1 MNEFTSIWNTF
12 RIQDVFD
19 ILIIALMIYGFL
31 IWFKKTASRFVLA
44 GILLMGLIYVMSRFF
59 QLYMTAV
66 ILQGFFAV
74 LFFALIVIF
83 QEELRRFFER
93 IALWG
98 RIRKRTYSAS
108 FEHEIEV
115 IIQTAAN
122 MAKRKTGGLLVLQG
136 EELLDRHLEGGIRLE
151 GVLSQPL
158 LESIFDPNSMGH
170 DGAVIISQGR
180 VVQFGCHLPLS
191 SNSAEFGNLGLRH
204 TAALG
209 LSERS
214 DALCIVISEEKG
226 TISVALDK
234 KIEVLEKAA
243 ALRAILENFYAERFP
258 KEKPRAAVSWI
269 RENAGEK
276 ITAVGLAVVLW
287 LGLGYQRETVQR
299 EVTVPIEYRNLSP
312 EWIIEEPK
320 ATEARVM
327 LTGPAQ
333 AFQLYN
339 PSSLKISLDLA
350 QVRQG
355 GQEIALSKS
364 MMRTPANISI
374 VGLKPDRIYINA
386 YKLVPLSAP
395 VDVKTSGSLPAG
407 FSLQKIEVMPSSVT
421 VLVSPRQYKNN
432 IRLRTRAIDMRN
444 ITSTVVLTPE
454 LIVPTDVRFPGDK
467 MPSVVVTLRVRQRG

>member
-1 MNEFTSIWNTF
+1 
-12 RIQDVFD
+12 
-19 ILIIALMIYGFL
+19 
-31 IWFKKTASRFVLA
+31 
-44 GILLMGLIYVMSRFF
+44 
-59 QLYMTAV
+59 
-66 ILQGFFAV
+66 
-74 LFFALIVIF
+74 
-83 QEELRRFFER
+83 
-93 IALWG
+93 
-98 RIRKRTYSAS
+98 
-108 FEHEIEV
+108 
-115 IIQTAAN
+115 
-122 MAKRKTGGLLVLQG
+122 
-136 EELLDRHLEGGIRLE
+136 
-151 GVLSQPL
+151 
-158 LESIFDPNSMGH
+158 
-170 DGAVIISQGR
+170 
-180 VVQFGCHLPLS
+180 
-191 SNSAEFGNLGLRH
+191 
-204 TAALG
+204 
-209 LSERS
+209 
-214 DALCIVISEEKG
+214 
-226 TISVALDK
+226 
-234 KIEVLEKAA
+234 
-243 ALRAILENFYAERFP
+243 
-258 KEKPRAAVSWI
+258 
-269 RENAGEK
+269 
-276 ITAVGLAVVLW
+276 
-287 LGLGYQRETVQR
+287 
-299 EVTVPIEYRNLSP
+299 VTVPIEYRNLSP

>member
-1 MNEFTSIWNTF
+1 MNEITSIWNTL
-12 RIQDVFD
+12 RIQDIFD
-19 ILIIALMIYGFL
+19 ILIISLMIYGFL
-31 IWFKKTASRFVLA
+31 VWFKKTASRFVLA

-98 RIRKRTYSAS
+98 RIRKKTYAAS

-115 IIQTAAN
+115 IVQTVAN
-122 MAKRKTGGLLVLQG
+122 MARRKIGGLLILQG
-136 EELLDRHLEGGIRLE
+136 EEFLERHLEGGILLE

-170 DGAVIISQGR
+170 DGAVVISQGR

-191 SNSAEFGNLGLRH
+191 SNSAEFGDLGLRH

-226 TISVALDK
+226 TISVAL
-234 KIEVLEKAA
+234 EK
-243 ALRAILENFYAERFP
+243 RIKILENAAELRTILERFYAERFP
-258 KEKPRAAVSWI
+258 KEKSRAAVSWI

-276 ITAVGLAVVLW
+276 ITAVGLAVILW
-287 LGLGYQRETVQR
+287 IGLGYQRETVQR
-299 EVTVPIEYRNLSP
+299 EITVPIEYRNLSS

-320 ATEARVM
+320 ATEAKVM
-327 LTGPAQ
+327 LAGPAQ

-355 GQEIALSKS
+355 GQEIALSKA
-364 MMRTPANISI
+364 MIRTPANISI

-386 YKLVPLSAP
+386 YKLLPVSAP
-395 VDVKTSGSLPAG
+395 VDVRTSGSLPAG
-407 FSLQKIEVMPSSVT
+407 ISLQKIEVMPPSVP
-421 VLVSPRQYKNN
+421 VLVSPRLYRNN
-432 IRLRTRAIDMRN
+432 IRLRTRPIELKN
-444 ITSTVVLTPE
+444 ITSTVALTPDLVIPPE
-454 LIVPTDVRFPGDK
+454 IRFPGEK
-467 MPSVVVTLRVRQRG
+467 LPAVVVTVRVKQK